1 MKKLIAATLGLALA
15 VNTVFYLKKLEP
27 KDKYTPVIAKVMPAV
42 VEIHVV
48 GTMKERL
55 PFSGGEEI
63 RYLRSGLAAVLGSGA
78 YISSN
83 GYILTVAHLFNGF
96 DKIVSVT
103 VISPAGDEVAAKIV
117 QVGNGVDLA
126 IIKVDFYEST
136 PFVKIADPSKLNVG
150 QEVIAIG
157 SPAGL
162 SFSAS
167 KGIISAL
174 YRDFDGAY
182 NVTQSDAATNPGNSG
197 GPMFNLDGE
206 LVGVVSFFVM
216 VDHRFPVFTG
226 LGFSVQCGQ
235 CIEFVTKA
243 SKVLPDLKRALFKDK
258 WGLLCRIL
266 KGY

>member
-1 MKKLIAATLGLALA
+1 MKKLIATALGLAIA
-15 VNTVFYLKKLEP
+15 INTVFYLKKLEP
-27 KDKYTPVIAKVMPAV
+27 RDKYTPVIAKVMPAV

-48 GTMKERL
+48 GSRRESL
-55 PFSGGEEI
+55 PSSGGEEI
-63 RYLRSGLAAVLGSGA
+63 KYLKSGLAAVLGAGA

-96 DKIVSVT
+96 DKILSVT
-103 VISPAGDEVAAKIV
+103 VLSPDGEEVAAKIV
-117 QVGNGVDLA
+117 QVGTGIDLA
-126 IIKVDFYEST
+126 IIKVDFYKKT
-136 PFVKIADPSKLNVG
+136 PFVKIASPSKLDVG

-162 SFSAS
+162 SFSVS

-197 GPMFNLDGE
+197 GPLFNLDGE
-206 LVGVVSFFVM
+206 LVGVVSFFIM
-216 VDHRFPVFTG
+216 VDRHFPVFTG

-258 WGLLCRIL
+258 WGLLCLIL